1 MRGMMKLGRCAVL
14 LLCVVISLR
23 PNAAQAIGQECMAMY
38 YRSRSPACIDGML
51 AEFRQR
57 PRSDLNTLIGF
68 LAQIF
73 RTSREERER
82 VLNVETSDQLKAA
95 DIVSLYRAGLSEE
108 AEAFATANNLSAH
121 ADKVRAG
128 HLPTLDAVKPAIPAD
143 NDLLVGAY
151 MASGDTRFIQRI
163 LATYSGADD
172 GMVSDGLRIGFM
184 MSKFGPT
191 LAAKG
196 RNAVTMQAA
205 CDRYQCKSDPTK
217 LLRVLTLATAS
228 WSLQSLSQQDE
239 GIKNTLSNFFA
250 GDARLKT
257 LFFVEQNA
265 FANYLTTVI
274 GLAGLPNAEVLNRSA
289 DMYERLGP
297 ANEAFAPP
305 TNSKK

>member
-1 MRGMMKLGRCAVL
+1 
-14 LLCVVISLR
+14 
-23 PNAAQAIGQECMAMY
+23 
-38 YRSRSPACIDGML
+38 
-51 AEFRQR
+51 
-57 PRSDLNTLIGF
+57 
-68 LAQIF
+68 
-73 RTSREERER
+73 
-82 VLNVETSDQLKAA
+82 LNVETSDQLKAA

-289 DMYERLGP
+289 EMYERLGP
-297 ANEAFAPP
+297 ANEAFVPP